1 MDQIIR
7 IRGSVMDPRP
17 FSCVKCSG
25 TEYTGGEIRTTGSGV
40 SRFFNLQ
47 NQKFASVSCSNCG
60 YTEFYRRAG
69 GRAGNILD
77 ILTSG

>member
-1 MDQIIR
+1 MDQVISE
-7 IRGSVMDPRP
+7 RGKVMEHRQ
-17 FSCVKCSG
+17 FSCMKCSG

-47 NQKFASVSCSNCG
+47 NQKFASVSCSSCG
-60 YTEFYRRAG
+60 YTEFYRMAG